1 MAGAP
6 PTAREYDVAVIGAGS
21 AGIAAALAAAGTGAR
36 VLLLE
41 RESHPGGNISQ
52 AFVHTIC
59 GLYHASAQ
67 RDAKFAHPGLPQ
79 ALAGRL
85 IASGAAGAVDWAG
98 NAAFLAVDPEAF
110 ARETANLCRRDERI
124 DVRMQSE
131 LVAVEL
137 AAGPRECCSI
147 TFDDPDGRRVTA
159 MAWTV
164 VDTTGDANAADRAG
178 VRTERAGPE
187 ELQHASFIFRIDGV
201 DTGDLTPME
210 RARTTAAV
218 ARAARTG
225 RIAPTASS
233 ILVRP
238 GLRRDCVFVT
248 LNCPKSPN
256 EAFDPLDRDTLG
268 RMQAAAARDA
278 AQVLEFLVAER
289 GPFRGARVGA
299 WPSRI
304 GIRETRRIAGI
315 ERLEASDV
323 LSGRRRDDEAC
334 VSTWPVELWDSHE
347 RMSFRHTAGP
357 SSIALGCLVADHPG
371 HRLAMAG
378 RCASASHEALG
389 AIRVIGTAMAMGEA
403 AGAACALAAASRSD
417 LSAVD
422 AAAVRE
428 AIADGRTIAAP

>member
-1 MAGAP
+1 M
-6 PTAREYDVAVIGAGS
+6 TSARSDASEYDVAVVGAGS

-41 RESHPGGNISQ
+41 RESQPGGNVSQ
-52 AFVHTIC
+52 ALVHTIC
-59 GLYHASAQ
+59 GLYHASAEH
-67 RDAKFAHPGLPQ
+67 DAKFAHPGLPR
-79 ALAGRL
+79 ALAARL
-85 IASGAAGAVDWAG
+85 VASGAAGDVDWAG
-98 NAAFLAVDPEAF
+98 SAAFLAIDPEAF
-110 ARETANLCRRDERI
+110 ARDIADLCCREERI
-124 DVRMQSE
+124 DVRMQSD

-137 AAGPRECCSI
+137 AAGPREWCCV
-147 TFDDPDGRRVTA
+147 TFDDADGSRVAAT
-159 MAWTV
+159 AWTV
-164 VDTTGDANAADRAG
+164 VDTTGDANAAARAG
-178 VRTERAGPE
+178 VRTERAEPD

-201 DTGDLTPME
+201 ESGDLTPME

-225 RIAPTASS
+225 RIEPTASS

-238 GLRRDCVFVT
+238 GLRGDSVFVT
-248 LNCPKSPN
+248 LNCPKAPG
-256 EAFDPLDRDTLG
+256 EAFDPLDTDTLG
-268 RMQAAAARDA
+268 RMHAAAARDA
-278 AQVLEFLVAER
+278 AQVFDFLLAER
-289 GPFRGARVGA
+289 GPFRDARVGA

-315 ERLEASDV
+315 ERLEVADV
-323 LSGRRRDDEAC
+323 LAGTRRDAEAC
-334 VSTWPVELWDSHE
+334 ISTWPVELWDSHE

-357 SSIALGCLVADHPG
+357 SSIPLGCLVAEHPG

-417 LSAVD
+417 LSCV
-422 AAAVRE
+422 AAASVRE
-428 AIADGRTIAAP
+428 AIADRRTIAAL